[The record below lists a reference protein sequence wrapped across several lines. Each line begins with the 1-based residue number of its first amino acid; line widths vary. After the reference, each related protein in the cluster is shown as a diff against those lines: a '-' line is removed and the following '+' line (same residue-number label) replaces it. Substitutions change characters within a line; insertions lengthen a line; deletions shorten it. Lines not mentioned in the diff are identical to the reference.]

1 MQRYLVHRL
10 LAAIPVILL
19 VGIITFS
26 LLHIAPG
33 DPASVMAGPMASP
46 ELVEKI
52 RHRLGTDKPF
62 LIQFGFWTGR
72 MARGD
77 LGTSVFSGRSITE
90 LMRNRIEPSLS
101 LAIQVILF
109 SSLLGISAGVLAA
122 WRSGTLV
129 DRAVMLFAVL
139 GFSVPGFWV
148 AVLLIWGLAVKVD
161 LFPVLG
167 YTPVSQGL
175 LKHLHSMFLPVLV
188 NSILGAA
195 LIARMTRSAMLE
207 VLGEDYIRTAR
218 AKGLSETV
226 VYIRHALRNASIP
239 IVTVVGLAIAAFFT
253 GAVVTETVFAIPG
266 LGRLT
271 VDAITRRDY
280 PIIQAMLMFAAVS
293 YVTVNLVIDLIY
305 VYLDPRIRYT

>member
-1 MQRYLVHRL
+1 MC
-10 LAAIPVILL
+10 P
-19 VGIITFS
+19 IIADVLQHT
-26 LLHIAPG
+26 
-33 DPASVMAGPMASP
+33 
-46 ELVEKI
+46 
-52 RHRLGTDKPF
+52 LGTDKPF
-62 LIQFGFWTGR
+62 LIQFGFWIGR
-72 MARGD
+72 MAKGD
-77 LGTSVFSGRSITE
+77 LGTSVFSGRSITQ
-90 LMRNRIEPSLS
+90 LMRSRIEPSLS

-109 SSLLGISAGVLAA
+109 SSLLGISAGILAA
-122 WRSGTLV
+122 WRAGTLV

-148 AVLLIWGLAVKVD
+148 AVLLIWGLAVKLD

-195 LIARMTRSAMLE
+195 LYARMTRSAMLE

-218 AKGLSETV
+218 AKGLGETV
-226 VYIRHALRNASIP
+226 VFMRHALRNASIP
-239 IVTVVGLAIAAFFT
+239 IVTVVGLGLAAFFT

-266 LGRLT
+266 VGRLT

-280 PIIQAMLMFAAVS
+280 PIIQAMLMLAAVS
-293 YVTVNLVIDLIY
+293 YVMVNLVIDVIY